1 MPDREARRRPTAS
14 KHVPHGRYG
23 GPAAPTPWAVG
34 RLEPFRSPQSPRSP
48 WLLKPLGPRERLPWP
63 GGIPQ
68 PPGWRAAV
76 LGPGPGAG
84 FRRAMP
90 RRRKVGN
97 GRRVIRLGGSRDGQS
112 SLDPGPPST
121 RPPGTSPPGTSPP
134 RTGALRTRPLR
145 TRPLRTRPLSP
156 GKVATRR
163 SRTPRRG
170 TPPRDAGRCGTQRC
184 GTPRGDAGRRGT
196 RRDAVWLGTG
206 GRKRRGRQRDF
217 RSLLGKVGDLV
228 PGHHDLEHLPVDL
241 PVPELPGQ
249 NGIAAQVDD
258 VQPVAE
264 VVEHQAGVAPVVAH
278 RARLPQR
285 VEIADVDL
293 LAPVPGGGTEAEFLR
308 RRAGGEQRHLRAVRT
323 EAGLVRGAAVR
334 GHQPVSHPTAPC
346 TARPGRRTGPRTR
359 LRRRPACTGRRRWVS
374 GWARCRT
381 RGSPG
386 RRSAG
391 SRRRPGRASRSGTA
405 RSCRGRIPNPPR
417 RGRGRDTP
425 RRGCGIGRPEPG
437 RRSRPALIAARSGR
451 G

>member
-121 RPPGTSPPGTSPP
+121 RP
-134 RTGALRTRPLR
+134 
-145 TRPLRTRPLSP
+145 
-156 GKVATRR
+156 R
-163 SRTPRRG
+163 SGTPRRC
-170 TPPRDAGRCGTQRC
+170 TPPRDAGRRGTQRC

-206 GRKRRGRQRDF
+206 GRERRGRQRDF

-228 PGHHDLEHLPVDL
+228 PGHHDLEHLTVDL
-241 PVPELPGQ
+241 PVPELPG
-249 NGIAAQVDD
+249 
-258 VQPVAE
+258 
-264 VVEHQAGVAPVVAH
+264 
-278 RARLPQR
+278 
-285 VEIADVDL
+285 
-293 LAPVPGGGTEAEFLR
+293 
-308 RRAGGEQRHLRAVRT
+308 
-323 EAGLVRGAAVR
+323 
-334 GHQPVSHPTAPC
+334 
-346 TARPGRRTGPRTR
+346 
-359 LRRRPACTGRRRWVS
+359 
-374 GWARCRT
+374 
-381 RGSPG
+381 
-386 RRSAG
+386 
-391 SRRRPGRASRSGTA
+391 
-405 RSCRGRIPNPPR
+405 
-417 RGRGRDTP
+417 
-425 RRGCGIGRPEPG
+425 
-437 RRSRPALIAARSGR
+437 
-451 G
+451 